1 MNSRFKRLFILS
13 NFLLALTVAFLT
25 ACSSPND
32 NASAAR
38 QVSEAWVAENIDQV
52 SDKLAEVI
60 GKDYSSFT
68 KPILA
73 TLLKNG
79 MTWEY
84 STQKIGRDN
93 WQVTVHASNSI
104 NLSKV
109 GISKIASASGEIML
123 SVDTA
128 NLRVKSYNV
137 RSDRFNAR
145 LADIPK

>member
-1 MNSRFKRLFILS
+1 MKNTSKKLVNFS
-13 NFLLALTVAFLT
+13 NFLLTLTFAFLT

-32 NASAAR
+32 NANAAR

-60 GKDYSSFT
+60 GKDYSSFA

-84 STQKIGRDN
+84 SAQKIGKDN

-104 NLSKV
+104 NLSKI
-109 GISKIASASGEIML
+109 GISKIASASGEIIL

-128 NLRVKSYNV
+128 ILKVKSYDV
-137 RSDRFNAR
+137 RSDRFDAK
-145 LADIPK
+145 LADIPQ